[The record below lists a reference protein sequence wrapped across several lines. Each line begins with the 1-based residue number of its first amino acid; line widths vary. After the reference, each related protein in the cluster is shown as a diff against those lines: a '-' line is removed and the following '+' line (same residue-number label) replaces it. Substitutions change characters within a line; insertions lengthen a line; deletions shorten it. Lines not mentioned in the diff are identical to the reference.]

1 MKNQRYLP
9 FFLKSIALSLVMGTS
24 PLGATPETIA
34 PVAYESTQDAP
45 LVVLAKLVSSK
56 KLWSQKLS
64 ELATGTNSVS
74 DPTFELKPVLTN
86 LERAV
91 SLAREAMM
99 QSENEALI
107 AFKYAD
113 ARAKIA
119 LARSAFSRSIAPL
132 VVSGQLGPQ
141 ALSRI
146 EDIGVVLDQIYNL
159 FLE

>member
-1 MKNQRYLP
+1 MKNHRYLP
-9 FFLKSIALSLVMGTS
+9 FFFKSIALSLAMGTS
-24 PLGATPETIA
+24 PLTATPESTSPA
-34 PVAYESTQDAP
+34 AYESPQDAP
-45 LVVLAKLVSSK
+45 LVVLAKLVSYK
-56 KLWSQKLS
+56 KFWSHKLA

-91 SLAREAMM
+91 SLAREALM
-99 QSENEALI
+99 QNDNEALI

-132 VVSGQLGPQ
+132 VASGQLGPQ
-141 ALSRI
+141 ALARI
-146 EDIGVVLDQIYNL
+146 EDIGTVLDEIYNL